1 MHEHYPDTHHDQYSR
16 TIFGFWLYLMSD
28 CILFGV
34 LFAVY
39 AVLRNSTFGG
49 PSAVE
54 ILNLKS
60 ALAETVLM
68 LTSSFTCGLALFA
81 AYRKN
86 VTGTVAWIGL
96 TFLLGAAVLTMAM
109 TDFSQLVHEGNSWQ
123 RSGFLS
129 AFFGLL
135 GTHGLHITG
144 GLVWMIVLIPQ
155 LLIYG
160 LTSVTFRRL
169 MCLKMFWQFLNI
181 VWIFIYTFVYLMG
194 AR

>member
-1 MHEHYPDTHHDQYSR
+1 MHNADTHHDHHDR

-39 AVLRNSTFGG
+39 AVLRNNTFGG
-49 PSAVE
+49 PSASE
-54 ILNLKS
+54 ILHLPS
-60 ALAETVLM
+60 ALAETLIM
-68 LTSSFTCGLALFA
+68 LTSSFTAGLALFA
-81 AYRKN
+81 AYRKS
-86 VTGTVAWIGL
+86 VKGTISWIIL

-109 TDFSQLVHEGNSWQ
+109 MDFSQLIHEGNSWQ

-129 AFFGLL
+129 SFFGLL
-135 GTHGLHITG
+135 GTHGLHIGG
-144 GLVWMIVLIPQ
+144 GLVWIAVLIPQ
-155 LLIYG
+155 LLVYG

-169 MCLKMFWQFLNI
+169 ICFKMFWQFLNI

>member
-1 MHEHYPDTHHDQYSR
+1 MHKADAHHDHYSR

-39 AVLRNSTFGG
+39 AVLRNNTFGG
-49 PSAVE
+49 PSASE
-54 ILNLKS
+54 ILHLPS
-60 ALAETVLM
+60 ALAETLIM
-68 LTSSFTCGLALFA
+68 LTSSFTSGLALFA
-81 AYRKN
+81 AYRKS
-86 VTGTVAWIGL
+86 VKGSVAWIGL
-96 TFLLGAAVLTMAM
+96 TFLLGAAVLAMALM
-109 TDFSQLVHEGNSWQ
+109 DFNQLIQEGNSWQ

-144 GLVWMIVLIPQ
+144 GLVWMVVLIPQ

>member
-1 MHEHYPDTHHDQYSR
+1 MHSSDTHHDHHDR

-39 AVLRNSTFGG
+39 AVLRNNTFGG
-49 PSAVE
+49 PSASD
-54 ILNLKS
+54 ILHLPS
-60 ALAETVLM
+60 ALAETLIM
-68 LTSSFTCGLALFA
+68 LTSSFTAGLALFA
-81 AYRKN
+81 AYRKS
-86 VTGTVAWIGL
+86 VKGTISWIAL
-96 TFLLGAAVLTMAM
+96 TFLLGAAVLAMAM
-109 TDFSQLVHEGNSWQ
+109 MDFSQLIQEGNSWQ

-129 AFFGLL
+129 GFFGLL
-135 GTHGLHITG
+135 GTHGLHIAG
-144 GLVWMIVLIPQ
+144 GLVWIVVLIPQ
-155 LLIYG
+155 LLVCG

-169 MCLKMFWQFLNI
+169 TCFKMFWQFLNI

>member
-49 PSAVE
+49 PSASE
-54 ILNLKS
+54 ILNLRS
-60 ALAETVLM
+60 ALAETLIM

-86 VTGTVAWIGL
+86 VTRVIAWIGL
-96 TFLLGAAVLTMAM
+96 TFLLGAAVLTLALM
-109 TDFSQLVHEGNSWQ
+109 DFSQLIHEGNSWQ

-135 GTHGLHITG
+135 GMHGLHISG
-144 GLVWMIVLIPQ
+144 GLVWMAVLVPQ
-155 LLIYG
+155 LLIRG

-181 VWIFIYTFVYLMG
+181 VWVFIYTFVYLMG